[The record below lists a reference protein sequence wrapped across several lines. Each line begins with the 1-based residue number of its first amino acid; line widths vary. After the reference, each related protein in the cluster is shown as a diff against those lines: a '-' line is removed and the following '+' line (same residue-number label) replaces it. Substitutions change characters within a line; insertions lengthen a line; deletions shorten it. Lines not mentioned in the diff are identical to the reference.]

1 MRRVEADVR
10 NQQSVEAVPLRVDS
24 QDRQVRRREAI
35 FVSSPAPQLDI
46 ASLQD
51 RDDPLG
57 STAGHKPDANPH
69 PSIPKF
75 QEWKCY
81 PRRTPGLLSGQVLT
95 ASWR

>member
-10 NQQSVEAVPLRVDS
+10 NQQSVEAVPLRVDN
-24 QDRQVRRREAI
+24 QDLPEGRREAI

-57 STAGHKPDANPH
+57 STAGNKLDANPH
-69 PSIPKF
+69 PRIAKF
-75 QEWKCY
+75 
-81 PRRTPGLLSGQVLT
+81 
-95 ASWR
+95 